1 MANKMCLI
9 GALLLALP
17 FSLHSQGAAANNQAA
32 KSPAIE
38 KHSGHLDF
46 SGAKIYYEECGT
58 GAANIVLLHDGL
70 LHSVTWDAVWEPL
83 CRKYHAVRYDRRGYG
98 KSDQPKSE
106 FSPTED
112 LSALLAHLKMPR
124 AVVVGNSSGA
134 ALAIDF
140 ALAHPEMAEGLFL
153 IGPVVDGMD
162 VSALFQERGRKNNAP
177 LEQGDVRGAAE
188 NWSKD
193 QYIVGEGHPAAR
205 KKLYDTLLE
214 NPQNLKYT
222 GEFQVRNSPPANSR
236 LGEIHAPTVILVGE
250 LDISDVHAHAG
261 AIEEGIAGAQ
271 RDIIINAG
279 HLVQLEQPE
288 IIVERLARFVDL
300 QERPSIAVDA
310 ATLHAYTGQYESP
323 DGVVTIGMEGGHL
336 TLQTPGQP
344 AFPLYAESPT
354 KFFLKVSEVDM
365 EFTKSGSG
373 KITQAVIY
381 QDGAATKAARLR
393 SAPTEH

>member
-1 MANKMCLI
+1 MSNKMCLA
-9 GALLLALP
+9 GALVLAFT
-17 FSLHSQGAAANNQAA
+17 FSARGQGTAANNQAA
-32 KSPAIE
+32 KPAAIE
-38 KHSGHLDF
+38 KHSGHLDVG
-46 SGAKIYYEECGT
+46 GAKIYYEECGT
-58 GAANIVLLHDGL
+58 GANLVLLHDGL

-112 LSALLAHLKMPR
+112 LSALFAHLKMPH

-134 ALAIDF
+134 ALALDF
-140 ALAHPEMAEGLFL
+140 ALAHPEATEGLFL
-153 IGPVVDGMD
+153 IGPVVDGMG
-162 VSALFQERGRKNNAP
+162 VSEPFQERGRKNNAP
-177 LEQGDVRGAAE
+177 LEQGDVKGAAE

-205 KKLYDTLLE
+205 KKLYDTLIE

-222 GEFQVRNSPPANSR
+222 GEFQIRNSQPANSR

-271 RDIIINAG
+271 RDIIINSG

-288 IIVERLARFVDL
+288 IVVERLTRFVDL

-310 ATLHAYTGQYESP
+310 AMLHAYTGQYELP

-354 KFFLKVSEVDM
+354 KFFLRVSEIDM
-365 EFTKSGSG
+365 EFTKTGAG
-373 KITQAVIY
+373 KITQATIY
-381 QDGAATKAARLR
+381 QDGAAMKAPRLN
-393 SAPTEH
+393 SATIKH